1 VIRPPR
7 ARVTRAL
14 CVWSATLEPQA
25 GHNHGPGRDLQPRR
39 VPTVQPPEPQVLRRS
54 DNRAYTGGRAS
65 MPRQDSELPSIGTNP
80 VNLRQLAREAR
91 LNASMMPDDGAAGGL
106 LEYAADLEAKAA
118 AMETEPGTLPR
129 RARRK

>member
-1 VIRPPR
+1 
-7 ARVTRAL
+7 
-14 CVWSATLEPQA
+14 
-25 GHNHGPGRDLQPRR
+25 
-39 VPTVQPPEPQVLRRS
+39 
-54 DNRAYTGGRAS
+54 

-91 LNASMMPDDGAAGGL
+91 LNASTMPDDGAAGGL

-118 AMETEPGTLPR
+118 AMEMETEPGPLRPR